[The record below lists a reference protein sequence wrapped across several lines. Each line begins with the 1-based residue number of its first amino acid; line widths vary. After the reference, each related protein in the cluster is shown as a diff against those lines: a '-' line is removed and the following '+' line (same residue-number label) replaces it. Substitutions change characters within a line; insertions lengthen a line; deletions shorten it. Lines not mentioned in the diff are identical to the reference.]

1 MTDNNHVAIQ
11 LDRVPSTDKG
21 ARRVAFSDSLPKHRS
36 TSLRATKFVF
46 SRLFAFCAW
55 ICLAVFGIA
64 ITLLILGVI
73 FVSFLQSGLPEIT
86 VKMLDLSK
94 IQIQNS
100 TNQNVAVLNT
110 KVRMAIDIKNK
121 NEKLELSYSDLN
133 MKLVSEN
140 IELGR
145 NVIPSFSQEPGNTTS
160 LNVTL
165 NVDRD
170 SIDRDSIS
178 LLEDDRKKAQVVVK
192 ITMVGSVGFHL
203 GIFKLNK
210 VPIHVT
216 CNFQQYLLLYRV
228 KEPPCSITMFPTR

>member
-1 MTDNNHVAIQ
+1 
-11 LDRVPSTDKG
+11 
-21 ARRVAFSDSLPKHRS
+21 
-36 TSLRATKFVF
+36 
-46 SRLFAFCAW
+46 
-55 ICLAVFGIA
+55 
-64 ITLLILGVI
+64 
-73 FVSFLQSGLPEIT
+73 
-86 VKMLDLSK
+86 
-94 IQIQNS
+94 
-100 TNQNVAVLNT
+100 
-110 KVRMAIDIKNK
+110 MAIDIKNK

-228 KEPPCSITMFPTR
+228 KEPPCSITMFPTSLINNRHLWLSSALFDTTLSASYWKLHQSMKRKP

>member
-36 TSLRATKFVF
+36 ASLRATKFVF
-46 SRLFAFCAW
+46 SHLFAFCAW

-73 FVSFLQSGLPEIT
+73 FVSFLQSSLPEIT

-110 KVRMAIDIKNK
+110 KVRMAIDIRNK

-165 NVDRD
+165 KVDRD